1 MIFAKT
7 VNAMR
12 SLIGEWRKEG
22 LTVGLVPTMGYLHEG
37 HMSLINKAVEEN
49 DRVVVSIFVNPT
61 QFGPG
66 EDLESY
72 PRDLERDVALCENA
86 GTDIVF
92 QPSVSEMYLDNF
104 CTFVDV
110 DVLTKGLCGKTRPT
124 HSRGVC
130 TVVSKLFNIVGPDR
144 AYFGQKDAQQLAVI
158 RRMVRDLNF
167 NVQVVG
173 CPIVREEDGLA
184 KSSRNTYLNKEERA
198 AAVVLH
204 KGLTAAEELLE
215 SGEKDPEKIVKA
227 VTDVIQQ
234 EPLAKIDYV
243 ELVNWDTLTPVY
255 QVMGEVLVA
264 VAVYI
269 GKTRLIDNFI
279 LR

>member
-1 MIFAKT
+1 M
-7 VNAMR
+7 
-12 SLIGEWRKEG
+12 
-22 LTVGLVPTMGYLHEG
+22 
-37 HMSLINKAVEEN
+37 
-49 DRVVVSIFVNPT
+49 
-61 QFGPG
+61 
-66 EDLESY
+66 
-72 PRDLERDVALCENA
+72 
-86 GTDIVF
+86 
-92 QPSVSEMYLDNF
+92 
-104 CTFVDV
+104 
-110 DVLTKGLCGKTRPT
+110 
-124 HSRGVC
+124 
-130 TVVSKLFNIVGPDR
+130 
-144 AYFGQKDAQQLAVI
+144 
-158 RRMVRDLNF
+158 
-167 NVQVVG
+167 
-173 CPIVREEDGLA
+173 
-184 KSSRNTYLNKEERA
+184 NKEERA

>member
-104 CTFVDV
+104 
-110 DVLTKGLCGKTRPT
+110 
-124 HSRGVC
+124 
-130 TVVSKLFNIVGPDR
+130 
-144 AYFGQKDAQQLAVI
+144 
-158 RRMVRDLNF
+158 
-167 NVQVVG
+167 
-173 CPIVREEDGLA
+173 
-184 KSSRNTYLNKEERA
+184 
-198 AAVVLH
+198 
-204 KGLTAAEELLE
+204 
-215 SGEKDPEKIVKA
+215 
-227 VTDVIQQ
+227 
-234 EPLAKIDYV
+234 
-243 ELVNWDTLTPVY
+243 
-255 QVMGEVLVA
+255 
-264 VAVYI
+264 
-269 GKTRLIDNFI
+269 
-279 LR
+279 